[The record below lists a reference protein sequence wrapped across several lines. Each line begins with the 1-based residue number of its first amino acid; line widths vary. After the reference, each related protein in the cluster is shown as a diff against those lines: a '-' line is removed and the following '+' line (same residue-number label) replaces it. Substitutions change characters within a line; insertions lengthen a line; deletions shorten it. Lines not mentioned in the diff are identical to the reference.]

1 MKRITTYLDSLYV
14 PWRLLVGLFVLSFIL
29 SLVYLTRPFGLTSF
43 KGHYVICSTIY
54 TLLMAILCF
63 RGTPRLFQDTVP
75 ADQAGRRFAPVML
88 GLSLL
93 CLATGQFVW
102 VFQLFTMAHPP
113 DFPSLA
119 YFIYLG
125 TYPLCFCAIL
135 LLPSRSISVLTRLR
149 LLSDSLLLI
158 TVITTLCYYFLV
170 GPLLTD
176 QNVPLLAK
184 ILGRVFPATDLVLM
198 FCVLQIALR
207 SGERALQ
214 PVLILLGTAMLLIFI
229 SHVLYLYD
237 LSYERYNET
246 SWIIIWLFGLIPIVG
261 AAQTMSRVLRESPA
275 AEIAPPS
282 PQSALPRRWETLFIY
297 GLALFFG
304 VVILLIRLQGGKEVF
319 PGQFLAI
326 SIGGFILLFL
336 MVLRQLLAIYE
347 VSILQKVLQEKNKS
361 LYVANEQLEQQATT
375 DPLTGLLNH
384 RTLVQHLDRTL
395 TYARSHQIPFAII
408 FLDID
413 DFKVINDQYGHQMGD
428 RLLRWFSEL
437 VQTMLQPGD
446 GIGRWGGEEF
456 VVILPGR
463 TSSEAFAM
471 AEHIRTTVAQQH
483 IPGHDDLRVTCS
495 LGIAAY
501 PQDTNERAILVQAAD
516 TAMYAAKR
524 LGRNQ
529 TRTAHEPMVLAIG
542 VATKALEAP
551 DEAEMLGMVE
561 ALLALQ
567 EARDQASSQHARD
580 VAALSMKLALSLG
593 LSDTEAY
600 LISLGGLLHDLGRVT
615 LPDTLLF
622 KRGEMSANEKRIAAQ
637 HPLIGAEI
645 INTIPALHEVA
656 AIVHAHH
663 ERMDGSGYPDSLQGD
678 KIPLGARIVAV
689 ADAYDMLTTGRSEYF
704 RGSPTQVL
712 EELQKRAGSQFDPRV
727 VAALLELFSPPLQTP
742 IAKVA

>member
-1 MKRITTYLDSLYV
+1 M
-14 PWRLLVGLFVLSFIL
+14 LSSIL

-43 KGHYVICSTIY
+43 KGHYALCSALYSSLMTI
-54 TLLMAILCF
+54 LGF
-63 RGTPRLFQDTVP
+63 QGTFRLFQEKAP
-75 ADQAGRRFAPVML
+75 AALAGRRLAPVML
-88 GLSLL
+88 GLGLL
-93 CLATGQFVW
+93 CFAAGQFIW
-102 VFQLFTMAHPP
+102 AFQIFTLAHPP

-119 YFIYLG
+119 YFICLG
-125 TYPLCFCAIL
+125 VYPLLFCAIL

-149 LLSDSLLLI
+149 MLLDSLLLI

-176 QNVPLLAK
+176 KNAPLTAK
-184 ILGRVFPATDLVLM
+184 ILTRVFPATNLVLM
-198 FCVLQIALR
+198 FCILQIALR
-207 SGERALQ
+207 SWERALR
-214 PVLILLGTAMLLIFI
+214 PTIILLGTALLLIFI
-229 SHVLYLYD
+229 SQALHFYELI
-237 LSYERYNET
+237 YERYNET
-246 SWIIIWLFGLIPIVG
+246 SWINIFWLFGLAAIAG
-261 AAQTMSRVLRESPA
+261 TAQTISRVLSESPP

-282 PQSALPRRWETLFIY
+282 SQTALPRRWETLFIY

-304 VVILLIRLQGGKEVF
+304 VMILFIRLQASKEAF

-347 VSILQKVLQEKNKS
+347 VNILQKTLQERNKS
-361 LYVANEQLEQQATT
+361 LHVVNAQLEQQATT

-395 TYARSHQIPFAII
+395 TYARSYQMPFAII

-413 DFKVINDQYGHQMGD
+413 DFKIINDQYGHQMGD

-437 VQTMLQPGD
+437 VQTTLQSGD

-483 IPGHDDLRVTCS
+483 IPGHADLRVTCS

-551 DEAEMLGMVE
+551 DEAEMLSMVE

-622 KRGEMSANEKRIAAQ
+622 KRGEMSANEKRIATQ

-663 ERMDGSGYPDSLQGD
+663 ERMDGSGYPDGLQGD
-678 KIPLGARIVAV
+678 TIPLGARIVAV
-689 ADAYDMLTTGRSEYF
+689 ADAYDVLTTGRSEYF

-727 VAALLELFSPPLQTP
+727 VAALLELFSPRLHIP